1 MSQKVTVVINPK
13 NGEMTLEVEGV
24 AGSKCTDITAALV
37 QSNDKVDSQYTSE
50 FEVPDVLPDYINT
63 PEGE

>member
-13 NGEMTLEVEGV
+13 SGEVTYEVEGV
-24 AGSKCTDITAALV
+24 MGGKCTDITNALV

-50 FEVPDVLPDYINT
+50 FEVPDVLPDYISN

>member
-13 NGEMTLEVEGV
+13 SGEMTFEVEGV
-24 AGSKCTDITAALV
+24 QGGKCTDITAALV

-50 FEVPDVLPDYINT
+50 FEVPDVLPDYITN